1 MDMEEE
7 SQFLDQSAT
16 ISRVEQMLRAYHP
29 SSAPNNGTSAVAL
42 SVSAG
47 VSTKY
52 DEWGSD
58 ITVEADYAGPHVK
71 WPLTLENVQKVRP
84 RLASLPPQ
92 ESCSGCPPS
101 CLRFFVW
108 FLFPWCPC
116 SRCFWDGMQRVR
128 TG

>member
-58 ITVEADYAGPHVK
+58 ITVEADYVGPHVK

-84 RLASLPPQ
+84 YLASLPPKG
-92 ESCSGCPPS
+92 SCLVCPPS
-101 CLRFFVW
+101 CL
-108 FLFPWCPC
+108 
-116 SRCFWDGMQRVR
+116 
-128 TG
+128 